1 MAAQEEG
8 TQKRIEKTVEGPVC
22 FSETQLV
29 LFFCRQWAGAT
40 QQPNHVLKDNVSS
53 LQQRKGLENNGKVPG
68 HTKTAWAGERAAEW
82 VHRARDDA
90 AEVRK
95 VAERQQV

>member
-8 TQKRIEKTVEGPVC
+8 TQRQIEKTVKGPVC

-53 LQQRKGLENNGKVPG
+53 LQQRKGLEDNGKVPG
-68 HTKTAWAGERAAEW
+68 HTKTAGLEKE
-82 VHRARDDA
+82 
-90 AEVRK
+90 
-95 VAERQQV
+95 QQNGYTGLEMMQRR

>member
-68 HTKTAWAGERAAEW
+68 HTKTAGLEKE
-82 VHRARDDA
+82 
-90 AEVRK
+90 
-95 VAERQQV
+95 QQNGYTGLEMMQRR